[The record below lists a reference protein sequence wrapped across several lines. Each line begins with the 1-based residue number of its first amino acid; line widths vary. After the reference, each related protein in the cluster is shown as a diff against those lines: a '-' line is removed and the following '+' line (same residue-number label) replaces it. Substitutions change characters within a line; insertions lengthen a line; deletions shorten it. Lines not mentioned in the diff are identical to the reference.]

1 MLLALTLAQAVE
13 RGTAPPRGGEFQP
26 AGRLLRGPRVRAY
39 ASGYTA
45 AVCNRLVASFLS
57 AETTV
62 LPFVLEACL
71 HASSGAGCRRSSSVG
86 ARSSSVGARSTS
98 TDWHRPA
105 AGSPTAAHSGT
116 RGPWAL
122 LSAGGGSHPAMR
134 LAIWLLVELRPA
146 ATRNCQHARTPVRG
160 AGRLTHDE
168 YSRSA
173 DCPCN
178 I

>member
-26 AGRLLRGPRVRAY
+26 AGRLLRRPRVRAY
-39 ASGYTA
+39 ASGYMA

-71 HASSGAGCRRSSSVG
+71 HASSGAVRQHAS

-98 TDWHRPA
+98 TDPRQDRHCPLWDARTLGA
-105 AGSPTAAHSGT
+105 VECGW
-116 RGPWAL
+116 RQF
-122 LSAGGGSHPAMR
+122 HPAMR
-134 LAIWLLVELRPA
+134 SAIWLLVELRPT
-146 ATRNCQHARTPVRG
+146 ATRNCQHAHQCGGPHCATAVHSI
-160 AGRLTHDE
+160 ATGRAAHILLRFMH
-168 YSRSA
+168 S
-173 DCPCN
+173 
-178 I
+178 